1 MNFFPN
7 IYCCKISEFFKT
19 KVVCCNNVDLI
30 AVNIVYI
37 LKNRKSIYTEIPRKE
52 RTDGTYD
59 EGKSYAADTDKRIKK

>member
-37 LKNRKSIYTEIPRKE
+37 VKNRKSIYTEIPR
-52 RTDGTYD
+52 
-59 EGKSYAADTDKRIKK
+59 